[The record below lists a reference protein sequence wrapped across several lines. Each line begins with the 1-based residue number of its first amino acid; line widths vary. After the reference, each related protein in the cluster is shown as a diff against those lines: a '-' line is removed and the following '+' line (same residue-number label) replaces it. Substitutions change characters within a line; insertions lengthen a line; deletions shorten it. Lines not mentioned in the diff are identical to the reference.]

1 MFEQE
6 RFIGRLQRH
15 VQADPAVR
23 VCFLYGSFGRRANDA
38 YSDVDIALVYADA
51 AEREKAWAERREFVK
66 AAMPYV
72 AVRSFDAAH
81 VRPYLHVALY
91 SNGTKADFSFET
103 MDDLSPTPKDRE
115 LRILKDSG
123 GWGERHQAAS
133 SRLAPAQ
140 PYISP
145 ADLTDLDNRFWVMLW
160 DALRLLR
167 RGRRQAIRH
176 LYAAS
181 LLHVAAAAG
190 GAAPRRSGPAG
201 IGAGH
206 VQPRRRGDGARL
218 GRVAG
223 ALPGG
228 ARGSHPATE
237 PHVSDPY
244 GLRVGDSPAGGAA
257 SELRIGK
264 GVT

>member
-23 VCFLYGSFGRRANDA
+23 VCFLYGSFGRRADDA

-51 AEREKAWAERREFVK
+51 AEREKAWAGRQEFVK

-81 VRPYLHVALY
+81 VRPYLHIALY

-167 RGRRQAIRH
+167 RGDADKPFATYMRLLYFTLPPLLEALPPEEPARQALVRATYSRDVEATARGLGELLERYLAARAAVIRRQNLMFPIHTAFESEIR
-176 LYAAS
+176 
-181 LLHVAAAAG
+181 
-190 GAAPRRSGPAG
+190 
-201 IGAGH
+201 
-206 VQPRRRGDGARL
+206 RL
-218 GRVAG
+218 VERLVN
-223 ALPGG
+223 
-228 ARGSHPATE
+228 
-237 PHVSDPY
+237 
-244 GLRVGDSPAGGAA
+244 
-257 SELRIGK
+257 
-264 GVT
+264 

>member
-167 RGRRQAIRH
+167 RGDADKPFATYMRLLYFTLPPLLEALPPEDPARQGLVRATYSRDVEATARGLGELLERYLAARAAVIRRQNLMFPIHTAFESEIR
-176 LYAAS
+176 
-181 LLHVAAAAG
+181 
-190 GAAPRRSGPAG
+190 
-201 IGAGH
+201 
-206 VQPRRRGDGARL
+206 RL
-218 GRVAG
+218 VERLVN
-223 ALPGG
+223 
-228 ARGSHPATE
+228 
-237 PHVSDPY
+237 
-244 GLRVGDSPAGGAA
+244 
-257 SELRIGK
+257 
-264 GVT
+264 